1 MASEGRTLS
10 EYTEILNATR
20 IKLEKNQ
27 KLRAQIQARTNMTDE
42 KKAKM
47 IAKVDERIEVYIS
60 VIGPLET
67 LFNSIRRMVTVKKEL
82 AALEG
87 ELSTLQQNKGAMIA
101 AAAAAAT
108 AVEEQEQR
116 EAATKATT
124 ATTVGPNSRSRR
136 NRKTRRRN

>member
-1 MASEGRTLS
+1 
-10 EYTEILNATR
+10 
-20 IKLEKNQ
+20 
-27 KLRAQIQARTNMTDE
+27 MTDE

-67 LFNSIRRMVTVKKEL
+67 LFNSIRRMVTIKKEL
-82 AALEG
+82 AVLEG

-116 EAATKATT
+116 ETATTATT